1 MGTLY
6 ETDLVAWADEQAAL
20 LRSGNFAALDVPNV
34 AEEIESV
41 GISQR
46 RELKSRM
53 IGLIAHL
60 LKWRFQPDH
69 RGNSWRESIH
79 NHRDG
84 IEDLLD
90 DSPSLKR
97 AFDDEKFLKNIWR
110 RAVSVAH
117 LETHLDFPDTW
128 IWPVDLRL
136 DENFWPD

>member
-20 LRSGNFAALDVPNV
+20 LRTGNLTALDFLNI

-41 GISQR
+41 SSSQR

-53 IGLIAHL
+53 VGLIAHL

-69 RGNSWRESIH
+69 RGKSWRETIY

-90 DSPSLKR
+90 ESPSLKR
-97 AFDDEKFLKNIWR
+97 AFDDEKIMKGIWR
-110 RAVSVAH
+110 KAVSVAH
-117 LETHLDFPDTW
+117 RETHLDFPDTW
-128 IWPVDLRL
+128 IWPVDLIL
-136 DENFWPD
+136 DEDFWPD